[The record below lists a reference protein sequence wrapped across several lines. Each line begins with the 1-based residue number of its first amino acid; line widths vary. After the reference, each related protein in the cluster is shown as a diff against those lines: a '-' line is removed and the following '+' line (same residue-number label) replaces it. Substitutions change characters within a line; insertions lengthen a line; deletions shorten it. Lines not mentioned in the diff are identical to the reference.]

1 MNPRYD
7 SDLWYILW
15 NGPISAFLVE
25 KYLSFS
31 KLFTEKQKMRI
42 SIHFCASINY
52 YQKPLLR
59 VVLVKYEDVLKFVVQ
74 TFKRYLERNSFI
86 LRFCW
91 KGTFSLASFKSFKK
105 RINFINTTV
114 ETPSFRTRS
123 SNCVLWYP
131 VVKGYEFLSVVT
143 GILWYICIIPCQ
155 WGD

>member
-1 MNPRYD
+1 MGQSAHFWWRNTLVFLNSSPR
-7 SDLWYILW
+7 
-15 NGPISAFLVE
+15 N
-25 KYLSFS
+25 K
-31 KLFTEKQKMRI
+31 KMRI

-91 KGTFSLASFKSFKK
+91 KGTFSLALFKSFKK